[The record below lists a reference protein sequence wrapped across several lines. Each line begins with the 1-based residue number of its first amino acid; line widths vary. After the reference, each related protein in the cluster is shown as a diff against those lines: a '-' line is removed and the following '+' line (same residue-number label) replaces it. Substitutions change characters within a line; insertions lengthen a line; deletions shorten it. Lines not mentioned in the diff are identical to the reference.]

1 MQAVTYIFLTKIY
14 YNNANFNNYD
24 GFNICRLAISYNLL
38 YTNSDNVICD
48 VLLTSHRNKIYKAN
62 ITFTHENKTF
72 TFSSETFLFFTV
84 IFFLCTYVRIRGW
97 FKTDY
102 PRFIK

>member
-1 MQAVTYIFLTKIY
+1 MIIAQFITRVLTIMMVLI
-14 YNNANFNNYD
+14 
-24 GFNICRLAISYNLL
+24 ICRLAISYNLL

>member
-1 MQAVTYIFLTKIY
+1 MDLYPFLTKIY
-14 YNNANFNNYD
+14 YDIMLASK
-24 GFNICRLAISYNLL
+24 ICRLVIPYNLL